1 MPRAPHAATRVREK
15 RDTARAREIPRKEF
29 KRERASGDRTDGITR
44 VLWQGVFLRF
54 SFGNRRAWQR
64 VPKREESPD
73 LEKPPP
79 FLRG

>member
-15 RDTARAREIPRKEF
+15 RDTAGAREIPGKEI
-29 KRERASGDRTDGITR
+29 KRERASGGRADGIAR
-44 VLWQGVFLRF
+44 AVWQGVFLRF
-54 SFGNRRAWQR
+54 SFGNRRAWR
-64 VPKREESPD
+64 LVPKREENPD